1 MIELYIPIM
10 IMAVVGLAFGVTN
23 LLGGRYLGVRKQTA
37 AKLTTYESGLEPIK
51 TARER
56 FSVKFYLVAMLFIL
70 FDIEIVF
77 MYPWAVQFKQLG
89 MTGLVA
95 MMLFMVL
102 LFTGF
107 IYVIKKGALE
117 WE

>member
-1 MIELYIPIM
+1 MIELYIPVI
-10 IMAVVGLAFGVTN
+10 IMALVGLAFGATN
-23 LLGGRYLGVRKQTA
+23 LLGGRYLGIRRPSAQKS
-37 AKLTTYESGLEPIK
+37 TTYESGLEPIK

-77 MYPWAVQFKQLG
+77 MYPWAVQFRQLG

-95 MMLFMVL
+95 MGLFMVL
-102 LFTGF
+102 LFSGF
-107 IYVIKKGALE
+107 IYVVKKGALE